1 MTDSTVRLRPIP
13 PAELSDE
20 QKPLYEDMK
29 KGISSDFNAF
39 QTMVQDGP
47 AKGALIGPWN
57 PWLHEPKI
65 GRAIWDLTEAMTAEA
80 SLPEPVRQVVILVV
94 GAQFD
99 AAYELYAH
107 IAVAEKVGMDD
118 ARLASLCSGIKP
130 ADLSAEESA
139 GYDVAFALVNGG
151 TLPRPAWDQAVA
163 LFGQHGAN
171 EMIYLV
177 GLYCMVS
184 TTLNGFAVGVPEDA

>member
-1 MTDSTVRLRPIP
+1 MTDSTVRLPPIP

-65 GRAIWDLTEAMTAEA
+65 GREAPQRAA
-80 SLPEPVRQVVILVV
+80 WLLPRRKILVV
-94 GAQFD
+94 
-99 AAYELYAH
+99 
-107 IAVAEKVGMDD
+107 
-118 ARLASLCSGIKP
+118 
-130 ADLSAEESA
+130 
-139 GYDVAFALVNGG
+139 
-151 TLPRPAWDQAVA
+151 
-163 LFGQHGAN
+163 
-171 EMIYLV
+171 
-177 GLYCMVS
+177 
-184 TTLNGFAVGVPEDA
+184 

>member
-1 MTDSTVRLRPIP
+1 MTDTNVRLPLIP
-13 PAELSDE
+13 PARLTDA
-20 QKPLYEDMK
+20 QRPLYEDMK
-29 KGISSDFNAF
+29 AGIASDFNAF
-39 QTMVQDGP
+39 QTMVRDGP
-47 AKGALIGPWN
+47 DEGALIGPWN
-57 PWLHEPKI
+57 PWLHEPAI
-65 GRAIWDLTEAMTAEA
+65 GRAIWDLTEAMTAQA

-107 IAVAEKVGMDD
+107 IAVAEKEGMDD

-130 ADLSAEESA
+130 ADLSAGESA
-139 GYDVAFALVNGG
+139 GYDVAYALVNGG

-163 LFGQHGAN
+163 LFGPHGAN
-171 EMIYLV
+171 ELVYLV

-184 TTLNGFAVGVPEDA
+184 MTLNGFAVGVPEDA